1 MLPWYYVW
9 SPRYE
14 IFHRTLSQQLYDIS
28 GIKVKPLFV
37 EQSVFTRKRN
47 TLKEGEHFFTG
58 IGIKIYAIIK
68 ILKEV
73 PGNFIVFSDVD
84 LVVLNTD
91 MPFIMEPY
99 KVNDITCMRD
109 SFSKEEYNIGCML
122 IKSTPETI
130 SLFERTLELI
140 HRENLL
146 DQLAFNKEIANFKGT
161 HAYFSTKQFLQSNMI
176 HEEEDESQYRVIQ
189 CLCAADQEPME
200 VITEKIITLADFV
213 NITSIKDII
222 QRDIYHALKDY
233 AKRIN
238 PSSYIASWN

>member
-14 IFHRTLSQQLYDIS
+14 IFHRILSQQLHDIS
-28 GIKVKPLFV
+28 GIKVNPLFV

-47 TLKEGEHFFTG
+47 AVKEGEHFFTG

-68 ILKEV
+68 ILKES
-73 PGNFIVFSDVD
+73 PDNFIVFSDVD
-84 LVVLNTD
+84 LVVLGKD
-91 MPFIMEPY
+91 IIAIMESY

-122 IKSTPETI
+122 IKSTTETI
-130 SLFERTLELI
+130 SLFERALEVI
-140 HRENLL
+140 HTENLL
-146 DQLAFNKEIANFKGT
+146 DQVAFNREIANFKGA

-213 NITSIKDII
+213 DITSIKDII
-222 QRDIYHALKDY
+222 PRDIYDALKDY
-233 AKRIN
+233 AKYIN
-238 PSSYIASWN
+238 PSSYISLWN

>member
-14 IFHRTLSQQLYDIS
+14 IFHRILSQQLHDIS
-28 GIKVKPLFV
+28 GIKAKPLFV
-37 EQSVFTRKRN
+37 EQSVFTRKQQ
-47 TLKEGEHFFTG
+47 EGEHFFTG

-84 LVVLNTD
+84 LVVLGKD
-91 MPFIMEPY
+91 MPYIMEPY

-122 IKSTPETI
+122 IKSTSETI
-130 SLFERTLELI
+130 ALFERTLELI

-146 DQLAFNKEIANFKGT
+146 DQHAFNREIANFKGT
-161 HAYFSTKQFLQSNMI
+161 HAYFPTKQFLQSNMI
-176 HEEEDESQYRVIQ
+176 HEEEDEAQYRVIQ
-189 CLCAADQEPME
+189 CLCAGDQEPMG
-200 VITEKIITLADFV
+200 VMTEKIITLAGFV
-213 NITSIKDII
+213 DITSIKDTIP
-222 QRDIYHALKDY
+222 REIYDSLKDY
-233 AKRIN
+233 AKHIN
-238 PSSYIASWN
+238 PSSYMASWE

>member
-37 EQSVFTRKRN
+37 EQSVFTRKQ
-47 TLKEGEHFFTG
+47 KEGEHFFTG

-73 PGNFIVFSDVD
+73 PGKFIVFSDVD

-130 SLFERTLELI
+130 SLFERTLEVI
-140 HRENLL
+140 HTENLL
-146 DQLAFNKEIANFKGT
+146 DQLAFNREIANFKGT

-189 CLCAADQEPME
+189 CLCEGHNTAIE
-200 VITEKIITLADFV
+200 VMTEKIITLADFLD
-213 NITSIKDII
+213 ITSIKDII
-222 QRDIYHALKDY
+222 PTETYHSLKDY

>member
-14 IFHRTLSQQLYDIS
+14 IFHRILSQQLHDIS

-37 EQSVFTRKRN
+37 EQSVFTLKR
-47 TLKEGEHFFTG
+47 KEGEHFFTG

-84 LVVLNTD
+84 LVVLGKD
-91 MPFIMEPY
+91 MPCIMEPY

-122 IKSTPETI
+122 IKSTNETI
-130 SLFERTLELI
+130 ALFERTLEVI
-140 HRENLL
+140 HTENLL
-146 DQLAFNKEIANFKGT
+146 DQVAFNREIENFKGT

-176 HEEEDESQYRVIQ
+176 HEEEDEAQYRVIQ
-189 CLCAADQEPME
+189 CLCAGDQEPMG

-213 NITSIKDII
+213 DITSIKDTIP
-222 QRDIYHALKDY
+222 REIYDSLKDY
-233 AKRIN
+233 AKHIN
-238 PSSYIASWN
+238 PSSYMATWE